1 MSLRLSTAQFDS
13 SFRPSSLC
21 NWEVPRDPSPI
32 TRAASPGPTK
42 FVVGDNGHL
51 VRALLFRAIL
61 ERLRRPRVPPPR
73 PQIGKKTMNSFGESK
88 TSPSAARPAIRPATY
103 GDERWPA
110 KKTTSADT
118 YGGAATMG
126 FKGIATTYLPSST
139 VYLKDGSGSF
149 TYN

>member
-1 MSLRLSTAQFDS
+1 MLSF
-13 SFRPSSLC
+13 
-21 NWEVPRDPSPI
+21 
-32 TRAASPGPTK
+32 
-42 FVVGDNGHL
+42 
-51 VRALLFRAIL
+51 
-61 ERLRRPRVPPPR
+61 
-73 PQIGKKTMNSFGESK
+73 
-88 TSPSAARPAIRPATY
+88 SAATWCA
-103 GDERWPA
+103 PA

>member
-1 MSLRLSTAQFDS
+1 MA
-13 SFRPSSLC
+13 
-21 NWEVPRDPSPI
+21 WELQ
-32 TRAASPGPTK
+32 ASPGPTK

-61 ERLRRPRVPPPR
+61 ERLHRPRVPPPR

>member
-1 MSLRLSTAQFDS
+1 MFKST
-13 SFRPSSLC
+13 R
-21 NWEVPRDPSPI
+21 N
-32 TRAASPGPTK
+32 TSPGPTK

-61 ERLRRPRVPPPR
+61 ERLHRPRVPPPR

>member
-1 MSLRLSTAQFDS
+1 MSLRLSAAQFDS

-42 FVVGDNGHL
+42 FVVGDN
-51 VRALLFRAIL
+51 
-61 ERLRRPRVPPPR
+61 
-73 PQIGKKTMNSFGESK
+73 
-88 TSPSAARPAIRPATY
+88 
-103 GDERWPA
+103 
-110 KKTTSADT
+110 
-118 YGGAATMG
+118 
-126 FKGIATTYLPSST
+126 ATTYLPSST